1 VRFARGIRRH
11 ARAHSNTWVVKR
23 VLLSAL
29 VVGGLSCFTLA
40 STFALLT
47 AESTNTNGSVSS
59 GTLYLG
65 NLPSTSASTCFS
77 YNGALPSTSPNV
89 NAACDALAGSAVV
102 YPGGAAATAKV
113 AISNPGS
120 VSGATLAL
128 YMPSCVAVNTSGA
141 PSPGTGNPCTT
152 GGLELTIAETDSSWN
167 PTRCAYPQTSGS
179 CTFIAN
185 TLNAL
190 ATTKNSSTSMYSLSE
205 GLAAGQTRYFLISME
220 LPSSAANTLQGRAAQ
235 FNLTWNLSQ

>member
-1 VRFARGIRRH
+1 MRRH
-11 ARAHSNTWVVKR
+11 RQTHSHTWVVKR

-47 AESTNTNGSVSS
+47 AESTNANGSVSS

-65 NLPSTSASTCFS
+65 NLPSTSSSTCFS
-77 YNGALPSTSPNV
+77 YNGTSPSTSPNS
-89 NAACDALAGSAVV
+89 NAACNPLTGSAVM
-102 YPGGAAATAKV
+102 YPGGSAATAKV
-113 AISNPGS
+113 AISNPGT
-120 VSGATLAL
+120 VSGNTLAL
-128 YMPSCVAVNTSGA
+128 YMPSCAAANTSGA

-152 GGLELTIAETDSSWN
+152 GGLELTIAETDASWT
-167 PTRCAYPQTSGS
+167 PQRCVYPQTSGTCS
-179 CTFIAN
+179 FLAN

-190 ATTKNSSTSMYSLSE
+190 ATTKNSSTSMYGLGE

-220 LPSSAANTLQGRAAQ
+220 LPSTAANTLQGRAAQ